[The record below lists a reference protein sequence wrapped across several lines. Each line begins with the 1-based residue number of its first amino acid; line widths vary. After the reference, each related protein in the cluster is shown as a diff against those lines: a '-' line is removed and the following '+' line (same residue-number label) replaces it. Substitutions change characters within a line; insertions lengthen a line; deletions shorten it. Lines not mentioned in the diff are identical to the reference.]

1 MTFQNQSGQGVS
13 APSGNQKPVD
23 KGCLLPVDTSFIG
36 KFLNIRLQGN
46 WRLLNYYLIGGTGT
60 FTDDNSRDFG
70 LSSVNGKHVK

>member
-36 KFLNIRLQGN
+36 KFMSFSNLNNYFNILEHKITRELASVELLPH
-46 WRLLNYYLIGGTGT
+46 WRHGYFYGRQ
-60 FTDDNSRDFG
+60 F
-70 LSSVNGKHVK
+70 